1 MTQRREGAFPLA
13 PSRPCVDL
21 RSDKRS
27 LRVIRTP
34 PRAPSLPKTPGVLY
48 YFEPVVQFGDIWNI
62 DGHEL
67 NYPGGMAFY
76 QGLPFSGSDLWFR
89 EGIIVPEPSSLALA
103 LSGLAGFAAL
113 IRRHRNC

>member
-1 MTQRREGAFPLA
+1 
-13 PSRPCVDL
+13 
-21 RSDKRS
+21 
-27 LRVIRTP
+27 
-34 PRAPSLPKTPGVLY
+34 
-48 YFEPVVQFGDIWNI
+48 
-62 DGHEL
+62 
-67 NYPGGMAFY
+67 MAFY